1 MNYPVPSERR
11 AVYPSLSGKRVL
23 VTGGGS
29 GIGAGIV
36 EAFVRQGADV
46 TFFDIR
52 EADSR
57 ALVDRLAQ
65 SGHRPRFEKVDLT
78 DIAATRAA
86 IADATA
92 GRGGFDVLVNNAAN
106 DDRHDIESVTE
117 AFWDERFDV
126 NLKHQFFCAQAVIP
140 AMRANGGGVIIN
152 LGSISW
158 HLGLPDLALYQT
170 AKAAVEG
177 LTRSLAR
184 EVGADGIR
192 VSCVVPGNVRTPRQL
207 QWYTPD
213 GEAEIVESQCL
224 KDRLLPEDIAAMV
237 LFLASDDAR
246 LVTGHE
252 YFVDAGWR

>member
-11 AVYPSLSGKRVL
+11 AIYPSLSGKRVL

-29 GIGAGIV
+29 GIGAGVV

-46 TFFDIR
+46 TFFDIID
-52 EADSR
+52 EPSR
-57 ALVDRLAQ
+57 ALAGRLAQ
-65 SGHRPRFEKVDLT
+65 TGNGPRYVHVDLT
-78 DIAATRAA
+78 DIAALRAA
-86 IADATA
+86 IADAIS
-92 GRGGFDVLVNNAAN
+92 GGGAFDVLVNNAAN
-106 DDRHDIESVTE
+106 DDRHGIDDVTE
-117 AFWDERFDV
+117 EFWDDRFDV

-140 AMRANGGGVIIN
+140 SMRENGGGVIVN

-158 HLGLPDLALYQT
+158 HLGMPGLALYQT

-207 QWYTPD
+207 QWYGPD
-213 GEAEIVESQCL
+213 DEAEIVAAQCL
-224 KDRLLPEDIAAMV
+224 HERLLPEDIAAMV
-237 LFLASDDAR
+237 LFLASEDAR